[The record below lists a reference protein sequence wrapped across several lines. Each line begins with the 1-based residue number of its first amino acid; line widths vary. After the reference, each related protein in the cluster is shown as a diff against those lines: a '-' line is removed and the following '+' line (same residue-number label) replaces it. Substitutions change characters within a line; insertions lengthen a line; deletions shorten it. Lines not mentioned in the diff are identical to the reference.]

1 MLGIPGL
8 FSTLRL
14 QQSTDTMTIYG
25 GPGTLE
31 VVARMLAGLWGEGRA
46 PVPLELVP
54 LSAGRII
61 DAGEFTVDCFR
72 VRHRDTD
79 SFGFSFESRAR
90 RHLQPDRLSALGV
103 PDGPA
108 RKTLAEGRPLTLE
121 DGRTI
126 DPENVLGPPTKRK
139 KLVVVGDTETTEDL
153 SQHVGDADVLVIEA
167 TFLERDAEMAV
178 NYGHLTAAKAA
189 ALAAASNVKQL
200 ILTHISGRYTT
211 DEILAEAT
219 RIFPNSRIA
228 ADLDRI
234 VI

>member
-1 MLGIPGL
+1 M
-8 FSTLRL
+8 
-14 QQSTDTMTIYG
+14 
-25 GPGTLE
+25 
-31 VVARMLAGLWGEGRA
+31 VARALSRSSPGCSRASGAKEGL
-46 PVPLELVP
+46 PLELVP
-54 LSAGRII
+54 LSAGRVI
-61 DAGEFTVDCFR
+61 DAGEFTVHCFR

-108 RKTLAEGRPLTLE
+108 RKTLAGGRPLTLE

-126 DPENVLGPPTKRK
+126 DPENVLEPPTKRK
-139 KLVVVGDTETTEDL
+139 KLVVVGTETTEGL

-167 TFLERDAEMAV
+167 TFLDHDAEMALDC
-178 NYGHLTAAKAA
+178 GHLTAAKAA

-200 ILTHISGRYTT
+200 ILTHISGRYTG

-219 RIFPNSRIA
+219 RIFPNSRVA